1 MFTGIVEET
10 GKVLSVERTTGGI
23 RLRIL
28 AKGRGYDLKVGDSI
42 AVNGCCLTVAK
53 ILGSGPRNS
62 AGSKQLQFDVLRETW
77 LRTNFRYLKER
88 SLVNLER
95 PLAANGRF
103 GGHFVTGHI
112 DDVGKIRRYQRHGA
126 DHVLEISAAPEILR
140 YVVKKG
146 SIAVD
151 GISLT
156 VADVTR
162 SQFRIWIIP
171 HTHRATNLNTR
182 KAGDAVNLETDL
194 LGKYVE
200 RFVRHRSAAEALF

>member
-10 GKVLSVERTTGGI
+10 GKVLSVKQTPHGI
-23 RLRIL
+23 TLRIL
-28 AKGRGYDLKVGDSI
+28 AQRCSRDLKIGESI

-53 ILGSGPRNS
+53 VLAAGSGGSR
-62 AGSKQLQFDVLRETW
+62 GSKQLQFDVLRETW
-77 LRTNFRYLKER
+77 RRTNFRFLDES

-112 DDVGKIRRYQRHGA
+112 DGVGQIRRYERQGA
-126 DHVLEISAAPEILR
+126 DHLLEISAPPEILR

-146 SIAVD
+146 SVAVD

-156 VADVTR
+156 VADVART
-162 SQFRIWIIP
+162 QFRIWIIP
-171 HTHRATNLNTR
+171 HTHEATNLKTR
-182 KAGDAVNLETDL
+182 KAGDAVNVETDL

-200 RFVRHRSAAEALF
+200 RFVRN